1 MPVLIILR
9 KKLSKDL
16 HHKWPRFFENI
27 WTLGSRPILFKMAAE
42 KGKNL
47 PDLQEAEAFF
57 KRNTLTEEKEE
68 IILVL
73 KDLMET

>member
-1 MPVLIILR
+1 
-9 KKLSKDL
+9 
-16 HHKWPRFFENI
+16 
-27 WTLGSRPILFKMAAE
+27 MAAE

-47 PDLQEAEAFF
+47 PDLQEAEPFN

-73 KDLMET
+73 KKLMET